1 MWLHRPTD
9 LDFCS
14 LQSPVSEVSMDIW
27 GWLC

>member
-27 GWLC
+27 G